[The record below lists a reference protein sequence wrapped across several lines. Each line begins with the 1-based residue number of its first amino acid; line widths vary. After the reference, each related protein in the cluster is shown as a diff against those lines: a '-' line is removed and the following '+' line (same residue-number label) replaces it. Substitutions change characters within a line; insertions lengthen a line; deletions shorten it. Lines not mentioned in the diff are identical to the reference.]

1 MIVFLCGCRAAP
13 PAATV
18 PPEHAD
24 EARSPGDAL
33 SAAST
38 PAGDEDADRFAEGRA
53 GAAEPAEAAPRR
65 LKPFPGVVVLP
76 DGPAVELTA
85 WVCLEYGWL
94 EQIACAPGTREHE
107 SLVVPRARPSQIHA
121 ALLMAGFEPG
131 APGTWFY
138 ENEQYTFTPPA
149 GTALDVFVRY
159 DVAGGGI
166 VEEPIRAWIRDH
178 HGRHEFPDEPWI
190 FAGSIIAPNP
200 DWMEEAGEH
209 YVADVTGSIIGLVTF
224 GDEVI
229 GFSRVLADQAA
240 VQPPE
245 WEVNAEHS
253 PPVGTEV
260 TIILRRR
267 IPDR

>member
-1 MIVFLCGCRAAP
+1 MIVFLNGCRAAP

-18 PPEHAD
+18 TPGPAD
-24 EARSPGDAL
+24 EAGLTTDVPAP
-33 SAAST
+33 AST
-38 PAGDEDADRFAEGRA
+38 PADGEDADRLAERRA
-53 GAAEPAEAAPRR
+53 GAAEPAEAATKR

-76 DGPAVELTA
+76 EGPAVELTA

-131 APGTWFY
+131 APGNWSY

-200 DWMEEAGEH
+200 DWMEEEGEH

-245 WEVNAEHS
+245 WEVDVEHI

-267 IPDR
+267 ISDR

>member
-1 MIVFLCGCRAAP
+1 MKR
-13 PAATV
+13 
-18 PPEHAD
+18 
-24 EARSPGDAL
+24 L
-33 SAAST
+33 S
-38 PAGDEDADRFAEGRA
+38 
-53 GAAEPAEAAPRR
+53 
-65 LKPFPGVVVLP
+65 PFPGVVVLP
-76 DGPAVELTA
+76 EGPAVELIA

-94 EQIACAPGTREHE
+94 EQIACGPGTREHE

-131 APGTWFY
+131 APGSWSY

-178 HGRHEFPDEPWI
+178 HGRHAFPDEPWI

-245 WEVNAEHS
+245 WEVNAGHI

-267 IPDR
+267 ISDR